1 MQLRL
6 TTYEV
11 RLPEKPL
18 GLATQPTHFESSLLI
33 NIHNQMNQ

>member
-1 MQLRL
+1 MRLRL
-6 TTYEV
+6 ATYEV

-18 GLATQPTHFESSLLI
+18 SLATQPPHFESSLLV